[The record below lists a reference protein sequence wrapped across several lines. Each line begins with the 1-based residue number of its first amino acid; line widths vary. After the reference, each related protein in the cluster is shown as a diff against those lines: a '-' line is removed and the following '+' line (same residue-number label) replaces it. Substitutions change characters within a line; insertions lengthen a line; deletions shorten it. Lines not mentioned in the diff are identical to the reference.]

1 MQSFLIDAED
11 IKEHDEVVKKRV
23 DQFLAVVYEVEDAI
37 DTFFL
42 RKMYARRMGTFYPKE
57 FEG

>member
-23 DQFLAVVYEVEDAI
+23 DQFLAVVYEVEDDI
-37 DTFFL
+37 DKFVL
-42 RKMYARRMGTFYPKE
+42 RKMYARRMGNFLSQRI
-57 FEG
+57 

>member
-37 DTFFL
+37 DTFVL
-42 RKMYARRMGTFYPKE
+42 RKMYARRMGYFLSQRI
-57 FEG
+57 